1 MADNLVLAS
10 DLVDLD
16 DSDPR
21 QQVVVA
27 HEGDALPSK
36 YSDNE
41 EEYVKAGILVPE
53 SYLNLMKSDVLRRAA
68 VHGLSLEDVRE
79 LTKADLENVQA
90 VSDAAEGPTMMESR
104 GEPAPPPEEAPEEAA
119 PKAAASKSSTK

>member
-1 MADNLVLAS
+1 MADSLVLAS

-27 HEGDALPSK
+27 HEGDALPSE

-41 EEYVKAGILVPE
+41 EEYIKAGILVPE
-53 SYLNLMKSDVLRRAA
+53 SYYNVMKSDVLRRAA

-90 VSDAAEGPTMMESR
+90 VSDAAEGPTMAESR
-104 GEPAPPPEEAPEEAA
+104 GEPAPPPEETAPM
-119 PKAAASKSSTK
+119 AAAAKSSTK